1 MVSEPPLA
9 EARAF
14 DRAMMEALLA
24 HSSSGPAREAA
35 AAWLA
40 AFEAARAVGAQDAE
54 AAVRA
59 DEAWRRA
66 AQRVHLDVR
75 PTSRFV
81 ARVGLTQTRAKVES

>member
-66 AQRVHLDVR
+66 ATRVHLW
-75 PTSRFV
+75 P
-81 ARVGLTQTRAKVES
+81 ACRAA